1 VRNVVLTTSP
11 DVQNVSNVTLL
22 KVMVEVVVVGTG
34 LPVEDLGLQTVV
46 MEVVEVAAVV
56 ATRKEMVSGIAQAV
70 VSTTSPDVQSVSSV
84 MSPKEEQ
91 VVVEDVVRREVE
103 TETEGTS
110 VDLPQRRG
118 RVIGSVRVVTGITSL
133 ATLIAS
139 SVTSPN
145 RF

>member
-22 KVMVEVVVVGTG
+22 KVMVEVVAAGTG
-34 LPVEDLGLQTVV
+34 LPVEDQDLQTVV

-56 ATRKEMVSGIAQAV
+56 ATRKEMASGIAPAV
-70 VSTTSPDVQSVSSV
+70 VSTTSPDVQSVSSA